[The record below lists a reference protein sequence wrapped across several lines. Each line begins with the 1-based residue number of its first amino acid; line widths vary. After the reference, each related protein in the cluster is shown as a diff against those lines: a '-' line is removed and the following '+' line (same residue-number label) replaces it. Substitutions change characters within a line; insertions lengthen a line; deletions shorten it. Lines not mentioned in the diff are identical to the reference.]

1 MSNVITFPGATQ
13 ARTVSGSQLLT
24 ELGRA
29 VSRLPHGTG
38 EFVCSRQQ
46 VAVLCDGL
54 RLLGGVD
61 RAQLPLLS
69 AALAH
74 VSMALD
80 AAIEGE
86 MRPLNGTSS
95 QNAIAELKRDC
106 A

>member
-1 MSNVITFPGATQ
+1 MSNVISFPSAAN
-13 ARTVSGSQLLT
+13 ARPVSSSQLLT
-24 ELGRA
+24 ALRRA
-29 VSRLPHGTG
+29 VTHLPQGEG
-38 EFVCSRQQ
+38 EFVLGRHNI
-46 VAVLCDGL
+46 AVLCDGL

-61 RAQLPLLS
+61 RAHLPLLS

-74 VSMALD
+74 VSMTLD

-95 QNAIAELKRDC
+95 QNVIIDLKRDC